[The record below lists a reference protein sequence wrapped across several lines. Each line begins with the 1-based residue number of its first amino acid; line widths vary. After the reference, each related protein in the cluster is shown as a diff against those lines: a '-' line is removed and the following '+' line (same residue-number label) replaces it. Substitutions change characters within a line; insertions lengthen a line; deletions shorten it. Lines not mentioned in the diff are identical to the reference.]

1 LIGELLSYTFMQR
14 AFLASAL
21 VGTLCSTVAFFV
33 VLRRMAFL
41 GVGISHAALGGIAL
55 GLVTGINP
63 AVTGSIFALAVA
75 LATGQISRRG
85 RISEDTTIGIL
96 YAAGMAF
103 GIALISVARGYH
115 PDLFSLL
122 FGNILAVSPQD
133 LQLMLVVAL
142 LVLLFLILFFKE
154 LLAISFDEEMAR
166 AAGLPVSSLYL
177 GLLAA
182 IALTVIVSVKLA
194 GAVLVSALLVIPGA
208 TGYRLSS
215 NYRGMLILSL
225 ATGLAGSLGG
235 LLLSYYT
242 HIPAGAAMVLVMTLL
257 FLLALA
263 KKPGRPKIKTTKE
276 EVP

>member
-1 LIGELLSYTFMQR
+1 
-14 AFLASAL
+14 
-21 VGTLCSTVAFFV
+21 
-33 VLRRMAFL
+33 
-41 GVGISHAALGGIAL
+41 
-55 GLVTGINP
+55 
-63 AVTGSIFALAVA
+63 
-75 LATGQISRRG
+75 
-85 RISEDTTIGIL
+85 
-96 YAAGMAF
+96 
-103 GIALISVARGYH
+103 
-115 PDLFSLL
+115 
-122 FGNILAVSPQD
+122 
-133 LQLMLVVAL
+133 MLVDF
-142 LVLLFLILFFKE
+142 LVLLFLILFFESCWPSASMKRWPGRR
-154 LLAISFDEEMAR
+154 LLFPPVPG
-166 AAGLPVSSLYL
+166 AAGRHRLH
-177 GLLAA
+177 
-182 IALTVIVSVKLA
+182 VSVKLA